1 MKLIKILKNA
11 IGPLRMMHFS
21 AQICSI
27 RTLFNS
33 CKTFICNWQSTLIF
47 LTDVEALPSILNFEK
62 DKERLERLNEENRE
76 LRVQMMTLQGEI
88 VSLQTEKR
96 NGKKSIAVQTNSVSL
111 GDECDYLVV
120 NTK

>member
-27 RTLFNS
+27 RTLFKS
-33 CKTFICNWQSTLIF
+33 RKTFICNWQSTLIF